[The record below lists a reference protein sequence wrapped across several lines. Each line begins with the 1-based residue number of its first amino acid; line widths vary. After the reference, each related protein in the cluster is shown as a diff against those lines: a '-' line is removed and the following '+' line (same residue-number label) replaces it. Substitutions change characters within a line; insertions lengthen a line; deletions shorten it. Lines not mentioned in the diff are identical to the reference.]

1 MTITPA
7 GPQTSHRIRRVIGA
21 LMVLLGAVG
30 TVAPKR
36 LDTTPA
42 GDGVRAE
49 AQRHHLTRMYAMR
62 EAALGAILLG
72 GGGIRSALAAIIGL
86 TAVEVATGVGSPAL
100 DQRARITTAVTATL
114 CGVAAAYALSGTD
127 AKAENATA

>member
-7 GPQTSHRIRRVIGA
+7 SPQASHRIRRVIGA

-36 LDTTPA
+36 LDSTPA

-72 GGGIRSALAAIIGL
+72 GGGIRAALAATVGL
-86 TAVEVATGVGSPAL
+86 TAVEVATAGSPAL

-114 CGVAAAYALSGTD
+114 CGVAAAYALSGTS
-127 AKAENATA
+127 AKAENAIT